1 MEDKELQELLDAKRW
16 QLENLQQ
23 QQEIASRIGRRG
35 IAWPWWAGSAVAAA
49 ILAAVLFAPT
59 LFVTKEE
66 LVAKAE
72 KMEEIAAI
80 EETEEMETI
89 DRTETT
95 EKAPAK
101 ATTQPIP
108 SVEPIAVIENTPFV
122 ESHPVVETVP
132 ALPAMDS
139 IPSTPSAPRVH
150 TRRSTRLADVEKAP
164 AKPKVPALIAHY
176 INIPDSILF
185 TSDIVINLK

>member
-49 ILAAVLFAPT
+49 ILAAVLFAP
-59 LFVTKEE
+59 
-66 LVAKAE
+66 
-72 KMEEIAAI
+72 EIAAI

-108 SVEPIAVIENTPFV
+108 SVEPIAVIENTPVV

-185 TSDIVINLK
+185 TSGIVINLK

>member
-59 LFVTKEE
+59 LFGTKEE

-80 EETEEMETI
+80 EETEEIETMEK
-89 DRTETT
+89 TEAP

-108 SVEPIAVIENTPFV
+108 SVAPIA
-122 ESHPVVETVP
+122 VETVP